1 MMRNGRTESRGAT
14 LIELIVTVAIIGV
27 TASVAALAVHPA
39 ASPDPADPA
48 TIIADTLERVLATG
62 TPVTLTFSVN
72 ARPVLA
78 TVNPDGTI
86 VADSALVI
94 ERLSG
99 RMIR

>member
-1 MMRNGRTESRGAT
+1 MRRCRSEPCGAT
-14 LIELIVTVAIIGV
+14 VLELIVTVAIIGV
-27 TASVAALAVHPA
+27 TASIAALAARRAPP
-39 ASPDPADPA
+39 PDPANPA

-62 TPVTLTFSVN
+62 MPVTLTFNVH
-72 ARPVLA
+72 ARPVVA

-99 RMIR
+99 RMIP

>member
-1 MMRNGRTESRGAT
+1 MMPKCRTEPRGAT
-14 LIELIVTVAIIGV
+14 VLELIVTVGIIGV
-27 TASVAALAVHPA
+27 TASVAALAAHPVPL
-39 ASPDPADPA
+39 PDPANPA

-62 TPVTLTFSVN
+62 TPVTLTFNVH
-72 ARPVLA
+72 ARPVVA